1 MIFHVQQLI
10 YMLSIV
16 PMWQNAIASF
26 CKFCFWHI
34 YALRFYSPTLKK
46 AISHQ
51 LSLSV
56 VYFNPDHHSTQCP
69 TTALHWLQEN
79 VQEFGG
85 DPTSVTLMG
94 HGTGAACATFLMTSP
109 AVLDGKSMKQNLC
122 LTVPIY
128 LELLSSVLY

>member
-1 MIFHVQQLI
+1 MPSLASVNFAFGIFVLC
-10 YMLSIV
+10 V
-16 PMWQNAIASF
+16 CIAQR
-26 CKFCFWHI
+26 K
-34 YALRFYSPTLKK
+34 KK

-109 AVLDGKSMKQNLC
+109 AVLDGKSMKPNLC

-128 LELLSSVLY
+128 LELLSSVSY